1 MDFGLWD
8 FSFLSQTTMKWSKYN
23 ILSKSDKYG
32 HLLFNTMS
40 MVFLQINDEDL
51 PAWLELKSNPDKVAD
66 ISNGDFLLK
75 SRIIVKDDDED
86 LNVYLTDVLKNRYN
100 SSDVALT
107 ILSTRGCNFGCIYCY
122 EQERPMINMSEDT
135 EKAVIQFV
143 KSNPN
148 LKRLSVVWYGGEPLI
163 NFPSIQRLSEAFVG
177 MNIEYSAKMVCN
189 GYLLTDD
196 IANKIERLRIRNI
209 QITLDGTADIHD
221 KRRPLIGGQP
231 TYEKIVSNLKYLL
244 SVNHNVT
251 IDIRS
256 NIDRRNMDEYHKF
269 YEAFRKE
276 IPDSRVT
283 LYPGF
288 VSDLLSDEC
297 VSVEDNISEGGYK
310 AQFALDIFH
319 RYGIEIKAFLPKF
332 RRHSCV
338 ASKYFAFVIGP
349 EGEIYKCWRMVG
361 NKEQTLG
368 NVRSGLDLAKF
379 SRYLVG
385 ADYTRDP
392 KCLNCEFITLC
403 GGGCPLVRLRNKEEG
418 LTLNHCCPEKS
429 HMEKL
434 MEMRYEMTLL
444 AKKNKQ

>member
-135 EKAVIQFV
+135 EKAVIQFI

-163 NFPSIQRLSEAFVG
+163 NFPSIQRLSEAFIG
-177 MNIEYSAKMVCN
+177 MGIEYSAKMVCN
-189 GYLLTDD
+189 GYLLTED
-196 IANKIERLRIRNI
+196 IANEIERLKIRNI

-221 KRRPLIGGQP
+221 KRRPLLGGQP
-231 TYEKIVSNLKYLL
+231 TYEKIMCNLKYLL
-244 SVNHNVT
+244 SVNHSVT

-256 NIDRRNMDEYHKF
+256 NIDRRNMDEYHTF
-269 YEAFRKE
+269 YEEFRTE
-276 IPDSRVT
+276 IPDNRVT

-310 AQFALDIFH
+310 AQFALDIFN

>member
-1 MDFGLWD
+1 
-8 FSFLSQTTMKWSKYN
+8 MKWSKYN

-51 PAWLELKSNPDKVAD
+51 SAWLELKSNPDKVTE
-66 ISNGDFLLK
+66 ISNADFLLK

-100 SSDVALT
+100 SSDLALT
-107 ILSTRGCNFGCIYCY
+107 ILPTRGCNFGCIYCY
-122 EQERPMINMSEDT
+122 EQERPLINMSEDT
-135 EKAVIQFV
+135 AQAIIRFV

-163 NFPSIQRLSEAFVG
+163 NFPSIKRLSEAFIG
-177 MNIEYSAKMVCN
+177 MGIEYSAKMVCN
-189 GYLLTDD
+189 GYLLNED
-196 IANKIERLRIRNI
+196 IANEIERLKIRNI

-221 KRRPLIGGQP
+221 KRRPLLGGQP
-231 TYEKIVSNLKYLL
+231 TYEKIMSNLKYLL
-244 SVNHNVT
+244 SVNHSVT

-269 YEAFRKE
+269 YEEFRKE

-297 VSVEDNISEGGYK
+297 VSAEDNISEGGYK
-310 AQFALDIFH
+310 AQFALDIFN

-418 LTLNHCCPEKS
+418 LNLNHCCPEKS

>member
-135 EKAVIQFV
+135 EKAVIQFI

-163 NFPSIQRLSEAFVG
+163 NFPSIQRLSEAFIG
-177 MNIEYSAKMVCN
+177 MGIEYSAKMVCN
-189 GYLLTDD
+189 GYLLTED
-196 IANKIERLRIRNI
+196 IANEIERLKIRNI

-221 KRRPLIGGQP
+221 KRRPLLGGQP
-231 TYEKIVSNLKYLL
+231 TYEKIMCNLKYLL
-244 SVNHNVT
+244 SVNHSVT